1 MRSSLGSWIHRP
13 LRAIDPDVVAF
24 WDGLKQHE
32 FLLCRCQ
39 RCGSWWFPFTVCNL
53 HGDLPDYAEMEWV
66 ASSGR
71 GTIFAMLVV
80 HQVVDEAFSD
90 EVPYVLAMVE
100 LDEGP
105 HFPARLVGSSESFRI
120 GDSVEVVYV
129 DSDQAGH
136 TLPLFRAVSEA

>member
-1 MRSSLGSWIHRP
+1 MQRALGPWIHRP
-13 LRAIDPDVVAF
+13 LRAVDPDLAPF
-24 WDGLKQHE
+24 WEGLKQHE
-32 FLLCRCQ
+32 FLLCRCR

-53 HGDLPDYAEMEWV
+53 HDDLPDYAEMEWA

-80 HQVVDEAFSD
+80 HQVVDEAFVD

-100 LDEGP
+100 LEEGP
-105 HFPARLVGSSESFRI
+105 HFPARLIGSAESFRI
-120 GDSVEVVYV
+120 GDRVEVTYV

-136 TLPLFRAVSEA
+136 TLPLFGAVS